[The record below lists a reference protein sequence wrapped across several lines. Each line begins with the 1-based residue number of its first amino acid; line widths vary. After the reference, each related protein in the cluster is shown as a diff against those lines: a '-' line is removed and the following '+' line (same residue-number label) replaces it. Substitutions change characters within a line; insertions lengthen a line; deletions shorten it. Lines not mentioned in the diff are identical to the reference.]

1 MIASIFFIYGLPSS
15 EGAIYLRPGTSA
27 TDHWPWG
34 YCPSVRCA
42 LSEPFFAARRKRLL
56 ILELALALLSIGCA
70 VAAVWLTRTAWR
82 ERVVWQ
88 TGMEGRLLS
97 SSGQL
102 HTTSKFGVTVF
113 YDYRLDVA
121 FADAAGARHAAHVE
135 FETLWT
141 PVDQRWPL
149 SLRYLPADP
158 SRPALSWAI
167 DAGGWRWGMPIMIWV
182 MLAVFVLAGLESYRR
197 QIGREGA
204 LREVALDG
212 EEVLLPLL
220 SMSRHRQTWTVR
232 YERTPGASVNAFE
245 AAPPLIAL
253 RDGKQYLVALRSAR
267 GGDPVLLPE
276 DLRVFEMSASDRA
289 ATLVRAATR

>member
-1 MIASIFFIYGLPSS
+1 MGILP
-15 EGAIYLRPGTSA
+15 ERPLR
-27 TDHWPWG
+27 
-34 YCPSVRCA
+34 V
-42 LSEPFFAARRKRLL
+42 SEPFFAARRKRLL

-88 TGMEGRLLS
+88 TGVEGRLLS
-97 SSGQL
+97 SSGKL
-102 HTTSKFGVTVF
+102 LTTSKFGVTVF

-121 FADAAGARHAAHVE
+121 FADAKGLRHAAHVE

-141 PVDQRWPL
+141 PVDQRSPL

-158 SRPALSWAI
+158 SRPTLSWAI
-167 DAGGWRWGMPIMIWV
+167 DAGGWRWGMPIMTWV
-182 MLAVFVLAGLESYRR
+182 MLAVFVLGGFETYRR
-197 QIGREGA
+197 QMGRERA

-212 EEVLLPLL
+212 EEVLFPLL
-220 SMSRHRQTWTVR
+220 SVSRYRQTWTVR
-232 YERTPGASVNAFE
+232 YERTPGFSVNAHE
-245 AAPPLIAL
+245 PAPPLITL
-253 RDGKQYLVALRSAR
+253 RDGKQYLVALRSPR

-276 DLRVFEMSASDRA
+276 DLRMFEISATDRA